1 MPEQLF
7 LGGVASLSGLIYS
20 LQPVKAL
27 VVRAVVAARSHL
39 ASNMLHVG
47 CLMVWLLTSSGET
60 NWLHAG
66 VAGVKWGWGVGG

>member
-27 VVRAVVAARSHL
+27 VVRVVVAARSHL

-66 VAGVKWGWGVGG
+66 VAGVKRGWGVGG